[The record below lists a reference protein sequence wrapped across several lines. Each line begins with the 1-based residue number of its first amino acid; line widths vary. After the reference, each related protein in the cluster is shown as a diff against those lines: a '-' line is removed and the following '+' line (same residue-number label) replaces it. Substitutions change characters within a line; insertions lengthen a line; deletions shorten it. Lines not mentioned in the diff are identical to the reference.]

1 MDEQVLRVL
10 AEARTLGFL
19 GPGDLAVHVGQAVA
33 FANAL
38 RRRCQ
43 TQLRVLDLGSG
54 GGVPGLVLASWF
66 PCIRWVLLDVQ
77 RRRTSFLT
85 RAVAELGWAERVAV
99 VHREATEAGRDPQ
112 LRGRFSAVTSR
123 SFGPP
128 ARSAE
133 CGVPFLMDGG
143 WLLVADS
150 PAQRSE
156 RWPAEGLAL
165 LGLHD
170 EGDERS
176 GTGTVRI
183 LRRSGELGQSIPRAR
198 RKIEQRPLW

>member
-1 MDEQVLRVL
+1 MGEEVLRVL

-19 GPGDLAVHVGQAVA
+19 GPGDLAGHVGQAAA
-33 FANAL
+33 FADAL
-38 RRRCQ
+38 RRRQ
-43 TQLRVLDLGSG
+43 GQLRVLDLGSG

-66 PCIRWVLLDVQ
+66 PSIRWVLLDVH
-77 RRRTSFLT
+77 RKRTSFLA

-112 LRGRFSAVTSR
+112 MRGRFSAVTSR

-128 ARSAE
+128 ARTAE
-133 CGVPFLMDGG
+133 CGVPFLVDDG

-150 PAQRSE
+150 REQQSE

-176 GTGTVRI
+176 GMGTVRI
-183 LRRSGELGQSIPRAR
+183 LRRSGPLRHMIPRTR

>member
-1 MDEQVLRVL
+1 MDEKVLRVL

-19 GPGDLAVHVGQAVA
+19 GPGDLAVHIGQAVA

-38 RRRCQ
+38 RRCQ
-43 TQLRVLDLGSG
+43 GQLRVLDLGSG

-66 PCIRWVLLDVQ
+66 PSIRWVLLDVH
-77 RRRTSFLT
+77 RRRTSFLA
-85 RAVAELGWAERVAV
+85 RAVADLGWAERVAV
-99 VHREATEAGRDPQ
+99 VHREATEAGRDPR
-112 LRGRFSAVTSR
+112 LRGRFLVVTSR

-128 ARSAE
+128 ARAAE
-133 CGVPFLMDGG
+133 CGVPFLVDDG

-150 PAQRSE
+150 PEQRSE

-170 EGDERS
+170 GGDERS
-176 GTGTVRI
+176 GMGTVRI
-183 LRRSGELGQSIPRAR
+183 LRRRGPLSHLIPRTR
-198 RKIEQRPLW
+198 RNIEQRPLW